1 MGMAFVSFGFRF
13 RVNAEAMNMV
23 ESMGNY
29 TRHRTAPIIRQ
40 VIEDGGITYEV
51 QYLPIVSGQSI
62 ANAYTRA
69 LADIAVRRWLPICE
83 MCRRHN
89 ETGGFPKRPNIDK
102 NVEDSVDKRVAE
114 CVVEDVTGLM
124 ATEPKEKSGG
134 KSSKK
139 SGEKS
144 SEGSGEEAG
153 SGRALRRTSRIQF
166 SHLIPDADSANHVP
180 PMPQFHVRYGEKETQ
195 TIYNIESAS
204 AIYTLVVNID
214 VDGIGKGVSITT
226 SDREARVE
234 AALDALMLMLNGGYI
249 GAKKSRYFP
258 QMELLGAIAV
268 VSNPYP
274 FVVSPPK
281 AKLNNDGALLPW
293 YLEDTLRRALEFKK
307 IFNNATLRLYYIDNE
322 FNWIPS
328 VNVGNDVKIEEVDNL
343 NALIIK
349 VKETLNLNKKG
360 QTQGS
365 TETK

>member
-1 MGMAFVSFGFRF
+1 MVFVSFGFRF
-13 RVNAEAMNMV
+13 RVNVEAMNMV
-23 ESMGNY
+23 ESVGNY
-29 TRHRTAPIIRQ
+29 ARHRTAPIIRQ
-40 VIEDGGITYEV
+40 VLEDGNVRYEV
-51 QYLPIVSGQSI
+51 QFLPIVSGQSL
-62 ANAYTRA
+62 ANAYMRA
-69 LADIAVRRWLPICE
+69 LVDIAVRKPLPVCE
-83 MCRRHN
+83 TCRN
-89 ETGGFPKRPNIDK
+89 YNVLNGFPKRPNIVD
-102 NVEDSVDKRVAE
+102 ESDSADKRITE
-114 CVVEDVTGLM
+114 CVIEDVTGFM
-124 ATEPKEKSGG
+124 ATEEK
-134 KSSKK
+134 
-139 SGEKS
+139 
-144 SEGSGEEAG
+144 
-153 SGRALRRTSRIQF
+153 GRAIRRTSRIQF

-204 AIYTLVVNID
+204 AIYTLIVNID

>member
-1 MGMAFVSFGFRF
+1 VL
-13 RVNAEAMNMV
+13 
-23 ESMGNY
+23 
-29 TRHRTAPIIRQ
+29 
-40 VIEDGGITYEV
+40 EDGNVRYEV
-51 QYLPIVSGQSI
+51 QFLPIVSGQSL
-62 ANAYTRA
+62 ANAYMRA
-69 LADIAVRRWLPICE
+69 LVDIAVRKPLPVCE
-83 MCRRHN
+83 TCRN
-89 ETGGFPKRPNIDK
+89 YNVLNGFPKRPNIVD
-102 NVEDSVDKRVAE
+102 ESDSADKRITE
-114 CVVEDVTGLM
+114 CVIEDVTGFM
-124 ATEPKEKSGG
+124 ATEEK
-134 KSSKK
+134 
-139 SGEKS
+139 
-144 SEGSGEEAG
+144 
-153 SGRALRRTSRIQF
+153 GRAIRRTSRIQF

>member
-1 MGMAFVSFGFRF
+1 MAFVSFGFRF
-13 RVNAEAMNMV
+13 RVDVEAMNMV
-23 ESMGNY
+23 ESVGNY
-29 TRHRTAPIIRQ
+29 SRHRTAPIIRQ
-40 VIEDGGITYEV
+40 VLEDGNVRYEV
-51 QYLPIVSGQSI
+51 QFLPIVSGQSL
-62 ANAYTRA
+62 ANAYMRA
-69 LADIAVRRWLPICE
+69 LVDIAVRKPLPVCE
-83 MCRRHN
+83 TCRN
-89 ETGGFPKRPNIDK
+89 YNVLNGFPKRPNIVD
-102 NVEDSVDKRVAE
+102 ESDSADKRITE
-114 CVVEDVTGLM
+114 CVIEDVTGFM
-124 ATEPKEKSGG
+124 ATEEK
-134 KSSKK
+134 
-139 SGEKS
+139 
-144 SEGSGEEAG
+144 
-153 SGRALRRTSRIQF
+153 GRAIRRTSRIQF

>member
-1 MGMAFVSFGFRF
+1 MVFVSFGFRF
-13 RVNAEAMNMV
+13 RVNVEAMNMV
-23 ESMGNY
+23 ESVGNY
-29 TRHRTAPIIRQ
+29 ARHRTAPIIRQ
-40 VIEDGGITYEV
+40 VLEDGNVRYEV
-51 QYLPIVSGQSI
+51 QFLPIVSGQSL
-62 ANAYTRA
+62 ANAYMRA
-69 LADIAVRRWLPICE
+69 LVDIAVRKPLPVCE
-83 MCRRHN
+83 TCRN
-89 ETGGFPKRPNIDK
+89 YNVLNGFPKRPNIVD
-102 NVEDSVDKRVAE
+102 ESDSADKRITE
-114 CVVEDVTGLM
+114 CVIEDVTGFM
-124 ATEPKEKSGG
+124 ATEEK
-134 KSSKK
+134 
-139 SGEKS
+139 
-144 SEGSGEEAG
+144 
-153 SGRALRRTSRIQF
+153 GRAIRRTSRIQF

-226 SDREARVE
+226 SDRETRVE

>member
-1 MGMAFVSFGFRF
+1 MVFVSFGFRF
-13 RVNAEAMNMV
+13 RVNVEAMNMV
-23 ESMGNY
+23 ESVGNY
-29 TRHRTAPIIRQ
+29 ARHRTAPIIRQ
-40 VIEDGGITYEV
+40 VLEDGNVRYEV
-51 QYLPIVSGQSI
+51 QFLPIVSGQSL
-62 ANAYTRA
+62 ANAYMRA
-69 LADIAVRRWLPICE
+69 LVDIAVRKPLPVCE
-83 MCRRHN
+83 TCRN
-89 ETGGFPKRPNIDK
+89 YNVLNGFPKRPNIVD
-102 NVEDSVDKRVAE
+102 ESDSADKRITE
-114 CVVEDVTGLM
+114 CVIEDVTGFM
-124 ATEPKEKSGG
+124 ATEEK
-134 KSSKK
+134 
-139 SGEKS
+139 
-144 SEGSGEEAG
+144 
-153 SGRALRRTSRIQF
+153 GRAIRRTSRIQF